1 MPKNTGTDK
10 SVKNAMINMLKQVKK
25 NGYIERNVVKTSDCN
40 FQK

>member
-25 NGYIERNVVKTSDCN
+25 MDILREML
-40 FQK
+40 

>member
-1 MPKNTGTDK
+1 MPKNTGTDE